1 MSSTSSSP
9 PDASNVVHGVFPTQA
24 LRVGDGRR
32 LTPERLPEEATR
44 GVEKGGAAA
53 AETSGERDTGP
64 PAEEAQASFAFIAGD
79 EKGRSSE
86 LSQGPSPVADVLL
99 HAAQATVGEV
109 MTAPQVNVLASNP
122 LKQDGRATDAVV
134 LPQGAPPEEA
144 TPPRAAGTEPYAHEG
159 TADEAAIEGRTT
171 REIPGEELAGE
182 AAAPAAGPREVDR
195 PEVYPREFDPPEID
209 PPVIDPPEVAP
220 HQEALHEGAAQAIP
234 DEEVSGEA
242 ASREGAQEDGAR

>member
-32 LTPERLPEEATR
+32 LSPERLAEEATR
-44 GVEKGGAAA
+44 GVEKGGVAA
-53 AETSGERDTGP
+53 AENSGERDAPGGAAAVENSGERDTPGP

-109 MTAPQVNVLASNP
+109 MTAEPLQVAEGTRVLDALEMLRRHKISELPVVAAN
-122 LKQDGRATDAVV
+122 GRPVGLIDITD
-134 LPQGAPPEEA
+134 LIGLAPPEA
-144 TPPRAAGTEPYAHEG
+144 TASRA
-159 TADEAAIEGRTT
+159 
-171 REIPGEELAGE
+171 
-182 AAAPAAGPREVDR
+182 
-195 PEVYPREFDPPEID
+195 
-209 PPVIDPPEVAP
+209 EVA
-220 HQEALHEGAAQAIP
+220 
-234 DEEVSGEA
+234 
-242 ASREGAQEDGAR
+242 